1 MPAPPKLTPDEAKRK
16 IALFLDEGTVE
27 PSFHCQQESMRKR
40 NVTVLDI
47 VNTLKTGAIIR
58 APEWDGSRIGN
69 TGLRVWTAKVTS

>member
-1 MPAPPKLTPDEAKRK
+1 
-16 IALFLDEGTVE
+16 
-27 PSFHCQQESMRKR
+27 MRKR

-69 TGLRVWTAKVTS
+69 TGLSVWTAKATS